1 MVLAKLNEMP
11 TLTKIDSYNDN
22 SLELNQNMDDGDG
35 EEEESSAITED
46 DPNSNSSSVHSSNVY
61 HKCTAIRKRKDNIL
75 RRLNAK
81 STDSRSKWIKF
92 SSNYKYDI
100 NFKNYLFYQ
109 NHIDQLKH
117 SITKYPFIDH
127 TILHKLA
134 QRTLETN
141 NNSSMELTHLPNH
154 NEENNELKS
163 IHDSFTCDWSNSNHT
178 LVRRLNE
185 APIVTGILFVVKSV

>member
-1 MVLAKLNEMP
+1 MR
-11 TLTKIDSYNDN
+11 KINKN
-22 SLELNQNMDDGDG
+22 WMELENKAQDRVGWRMLVGG
-35 EEEESSAITED
+35 LCSIR
-46 DPNSNSSSVHSSNVY
+46 SNRRN
-61 HKCTAIRKRKDNIL
+61 TAIRKRKDNIL

-141 NNSSMELTHLPNH
+141 NNSSMELTHLSNH
-154 NEENNELKS
+154 NEENNQLKS

-185 APIVTGILFVVKSV
+185 APIVTGILFVVKSD